1 MEDVFE
7 DVVVVSVVVVVE
19 PLPPAAG
26 LDFVDLFLRVI
37 RFSAQ
42 IDGWMDG

>member
-26 LDFVDLFLRVI
+26 LDFVDLVVLAMFMQEVGNCKE
-37 RFSAQ
+37 A
-42 IDGWMDG
+42 